1 MSHQQEE
8 SQSGLMF
15 LLMSLLA
22 FSGLGL
28 EMLLAFFIEPLIY
41 KYTLNQFSTTQVIL
55 HWVIT
60 CVMWLMIALVLITV
74 SKKKLQFDM
83 FVPKN
88 QLRTS
93 DWVICFLLLVVSITF
108 SVYNWNGLKVLKE
121 FAYNGWLKFIFQYI
135 YYAVETILVVLI
147 IVFGQKAGELWF
159 KNAKIPWGGIIVA
172 FTWGLVHMVTKGS
185 LENGIW
191 GLVSGLMYGIVY
203 LVCKKNLRLA
213 VPIIFLMFVL

>member
-1 MSHQQEE
+1 MSNQQKE
-8 SQSGLMF
+8 SQRGLMF
-15 LLMSLLA
+15 LFMSLLA

-28 EMLLAFFIEPLIY
+28 EMLLAFFIEPKIY
-41 KYTLNQFSTTQVIL
+41 KISLNQFSSTQVIM

-60 CVMWLMIALVLITV
+60 CVMWLIIALMLITV
-74 SKKKLQFDM
+74 SKKKLHFNV
-83 FVPKN
+83 FSLKN
-88 QLRTS
+88 KLRTS
-93 DWVICFLLLVVSITF
+93 DWIICLLLLVVSITF

-121 FAYNGWLKFIFQYI
+121 FSYNGWLKFLFQYI

-159 KNAKIPWGGIIVA
+159 KNPIIPWGGIIVA
-172 FTWGLVHMVTKGS
+172 LTWGLVHMVTKGS
-185 LENGIW
+185 LENGFW

-213 VPIIFLMFVL
+213 VPFIFLMFVL